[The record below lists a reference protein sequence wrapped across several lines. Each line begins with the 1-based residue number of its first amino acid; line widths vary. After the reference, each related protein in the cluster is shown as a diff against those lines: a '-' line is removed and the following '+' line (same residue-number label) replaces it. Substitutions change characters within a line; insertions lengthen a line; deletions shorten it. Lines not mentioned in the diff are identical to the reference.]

1 MTEPVLRLVRLDLD
15 AARLAR
21 EGLAAR
27 LPPTQEDL
35 GFLVHATLAGLFG
48 EGAVQPFRVLDEV
61 PRRVRRVPEA
71 AGRQVPVLGY
81 TRHAEDELREHA
93 ATYADPA
100 RYAACSW
107 DGLASKAMPQLA
119 AGRRLGF
126 ELRACPVVRLA
137 AELEVV
143 AKDGAPQRYEA
154 GQEID
159 SWVHRRFMA
168 RAPEEVGREA
178 AYTYW
183 LRERLGGAAEVAAV
197 RLDGFRRL
205 KLVRRDHSSPR
216 KTMILERPDALLR
229 GDLEVRDGAA
239 FLRLLARGV
248 GRHRAYGFGM
258 VLLRPPGR
266 C

>member
-21 EGLAAR
+21 EGLAAG
-27 LPPTQEDL
+27 LPPNQEDL

-48 EGAVQPFRVLDEV
+48 EGAVQPFRVLDDTA
-61 PRRVRRVPEA
+61 RRAAGLPDG
-71 AGRQVPVLGY
+71 AGRQVSVLGY
-81 TRHAEDELREHA
+81 THRGESELREHA

-100 RYAACSW
+100 RYAACAW
-107 DGLASKAMPQLA
+107 DGLASKPMPELL

-137 AELEVV
+137 AELVI
-143 AKDGAPQRYEA
+143 ADKQGAPQRYEA
-154 GQEID
+154 GQEVD
-159 SWVHRRFMA
+159 CWVHRRFMT
-168 RAPEEVGREA
+168 REPEEVGREV
-178 AYTYW
+178 AYAEW
-183 LRERLGGAAEVAAV
+183 LRGRLGGAAEAVAV

-205 KLVRRDHSSPR
+205 KLVRRDHASPR
-216 KTMILERPDALLR
+216 KSRVLERPDALLR

-248 GRHRAYGFGM
+248 GRHRAYGYGM
-258 VLLRPPGR
+258 LLLRPPER

>member
-1 MTEPVLRLVRLDLD
+1 MTEPVLRLVRLELD

-35 GFLVHATLAGLFG
+35 GYLVHATLAGLFG
-48 EGAVQPFRVLDEV
+48 EGIVQPFRVLDET
-61 PRRVRRVPEA
+61 PRRVPRTRDATGRRVA
-71 AGRQVPVLGY
+71 VLAY
-81 TRHAEDELREHA
+81 TRHGEDELREHA

-100 RYAACSW
+100 RYAACAW
-107 DGLASKAMPQLA
+107 DGLASKPMPELA

-137 AELEVV
+137 AELEV
-143 AKDGAPQRYEA
+143 AGKDGAPLRYQA
-154 GQEID
+154 GQEVD
-159 SWVHRRFMA
+159 CWVHRRFMT
-168 RAPEEVGREA
+168 REPEEVGREA
-178 AYTYW
+178 AYADW
-183 LRERLGGAAEVAAV
+183 LRERLDGAAEATAV

-205 KLVRRDHSSPR
+205 KLVRRDHCSPR
-216 KTMILERPDALLR
+216 KTRILERPDALLR
-229 GDLEVRDGAA
+229 GDLEVRDGGA

-258 VLLRPPGR
+258 VLLRPGSR

>member
-1 MTEPVLRLVRLDLD
+1 M
-15 AARLAR
+15 
-21 EGLAAR
+21 
-27 LPPTQEDL
+27 
-35 GFLVHATLAGLFG
+35 
-48 EGAVQPFRVLDEV
+48 QPFRVLDGTS
-61 PRRVRRVPEA
+61 RRVPRTHD

-81 TRHAEDELREHA
+81 TCVGEDELREHA

-100 RYAACSW
+100 RYAACAW
-107 DGLASKAMPQLA
+107 DGLASKPMPEIS

-137 AELEVV
+137 AELEV
-143 AKDGAPQRYEA
+143 AGKDGVPQRYEV
-154 GQEID
+154 GQEVD

-168 RAPEEVGREA
+168 REPEEVGREV
-178 AYTYW
+178 AYADW
-183 LRERLGGAAEVAAV
+183 LRERLGGAAEVTIV

-216 KTMILERPDALLR
+216 KARILERPDALLR

-239 FLRLLARGV
+239 FLQLLARGV